1 MINIKISYSLSAR
14 STDTVSW
21 ICVFSFYYVAALN
34 GRVSNNCDNTT
45 DTICKYG
52 WSIRFTNEQWIDKQA
67 FVHHWPSHCSY
78 FYCSSGLNFSY
89 MNWHWRIVLKCH
101 CTYTHLLSAFFSDQS
116 AISVFVSCTKKYDP
130 SHLSSQ
136 FYQSCLVTG
145 EHAADICGQIPLIAN
160 LMSTFCLSEAF

>member
-101 CTYTHLLSAFFSDQS
+101 CTYTHLLCTFFSDQS
-116 AISVFVSCTKKYDP
+116 AISVFVSCKSMTLPIYR
-130 SHLSSQ
+130 HN
-136 FYQSCLVTG
+136 FIRVAWWLVNMLQIF
-145 EHAADICGQIPLIAN
+145 AARFR
-160 LMSTFCLSEAF
+160 S